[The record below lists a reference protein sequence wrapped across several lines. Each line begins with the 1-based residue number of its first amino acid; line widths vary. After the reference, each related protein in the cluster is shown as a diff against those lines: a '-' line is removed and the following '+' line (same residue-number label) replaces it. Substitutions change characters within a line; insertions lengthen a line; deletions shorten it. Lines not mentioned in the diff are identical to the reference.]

1 VEVGG
6 SSGSSGGGS
15 RVCNSTKP
23 LYISIEMKIE
33 PNILLQLSLFY
44 INDEIYYKY
53 VMKNNL
59 DINLQ

>member
-1 VEVGG
+1 
-6 SSGSSGGGS
+6 
-15 RVCNSTKP
+15 
-23 LYISIEMKIE
+23 MKIE